1 MGEKSDKEKGEK
13 KRKKTRIAAVGDIHV
28 RESDRGKWKDYFRTV
43 SEKADVLLLCG
54 DLTDTGH
61 AREAVVLAEELTACT
76 IPVIGVLGNHDYEA
90 DEHVAIRE
98 ALVGENVHI
107 LDGESVVV
115 RDVGFAGV
123 KGFGGGFDRYM
134 MPMFGEPMFKQFVQE
149 CVDEALRL
157 DRALARLD
165 NENAEMKKIVLLHYS
180 PIKATV
186 EGEPEAIM
194 PFLGSSRLVEPINR
208 RQVVAAFHGHAHY
221 GTLEGE
227 TSAGVKIFNVSK
239 PILQR
244 AGYETPFYLLEV

>member
-1 MGEKSDKEKGEK
+1 
-13 KRKKTRIAAVGDIHV
+13 
-28 RESDRGKWKDYFRTV
+28 
-43 SEKADVLLLCG
+43 
-54 DLTDTGH
+54 
-61 AREAVVLAEELTACT
+61 
-76 IPVIGVLGNHDYEA
+76 VIGVLGNHDYEA

-115 RDVGFAGV
+115 KDVGFAGV

-165 NENAEMKKIVLLHYS
+165 NENAEMKKIVVLHYS

-186 EGEPEAIM
+186 EGEPRPSCPSWA
-194 PFLGSSRLVEPINR
+194 PRGWWNR
-208 RQVVAAFHGHAHY
+208 STAGRWWRPFHGHAHY

-244 AGYETPFYLLEV
+244 AGYETPFYLAGSVGIVVVNYDINWVVTDIVDHCDAADCPTHRNSTS

>member
-1 MGEKSDKEKGEK
+1 MGEKSEKEKGDK

-98 ALVGENVHI
+98 A
-107 LDGESVVV
+107 
-115 RDVGFAGV
+115 
-123 KGFGGGFDRYM
+123 
-134 MPMFGEPMFKQFVQE
+134 
-149 CVDEALRL
+149 
-157 DRALARLD
+157 
-165 NENAEMKKIVLLHYS
+165 
-180 PIKATV
+180 TV

>member
-1 MGEKSDKEKGEK
+1 
-13 KRKKTRIAAVGDIHV
+13 
-28 RESDRGKWKDYFRTV
+28 
-43 SEKADVLLLCG
+43 
-54 DLTDTGH
+54 
-61 AREAVVLAEELTACT
+61 
-76 IPVIGVLGNHDYEA
+76 VIGVLGNHDYEA

-115 RDVGFAGV
+115 KDVGFAGV

-165 NENAEMKKIVLLHYS
+165 NENAEMKKIVVLHYS

-208 RQVVAAFHGHAHY
+208 RQVVAAFPRPRPLRHA
-221 GTLEGE
+221 GRRNLGRRQ
-227 TSAGVKIFNVSK
+227 N
-239 PILQR
+239 LQR
-244 AGYETPFYLLEV
+244 LQTHPPTRRLRNAVLPCWKCRKSRGN